1 VASESAAEFVKLWE
15 VGKGLEKWTRTA
27 AASTSTTANKAG
39 RTLDLSMYY
48 SAEDL
53 KPLGMERLK
62 EALEVKYFKSIS
74 CAVHVIRTCQY
85 QMSSSCD
92 ATYNTV
98 VQ

>member
-48 SAEDL
+48 SAEAVGHGAVEGGTGG
-53 KPLGMERLK
+53 KIFQ
-62 EALEVKYFKSIS
+62 KYFL
-74 CAVHVIRTCQY
+74 C
-85 QMSSSCD
+85 SSCHQ
-92 ATYNTV
+92 NLSV
-98 VQ
+98 SNEQ